1 MERKYRI
8 LQQEQNAILKR
19 MQEEKRNAKKRLES
33 ERYNYIIQVV
43 KRLKLPI
50 DNPAIIIGAL
60 VEAKDVIENN
70 NVTKIDEYIEKYSLF
85 IKETEQIDI
94 EDIEKNIENE
104 ISSSSLKTVAEDKE
118 EYVKAEAVVED
129 KDEYVDTLEGAK
141 KKKK

>member
-1 MERKYRI
+1 MNIQKLTKMERKYRI

-19 MQEEKRNAKKRLES
+19 MQEEKRNAKKKLES

-43 KRLKLPI
+43 KRLRLPI

-104 ISSSSLKTVAEDKE
+104 ISSSSLKTVAED
-118 EYVKAEAVVED
+118 ED
-129 KDEYVDTLEGAK
+129 KDEYVDTLEGA
-141 KKKK
+141 

>member
-1 MERKYRI
+1 MNIQKLTKMERKYRI

-19 MQEEKRNAKKRLES
+19 MQEEKRNAKKKLES

-43 KRLKLPI
+43 KRLRLPI

-104 ISSSSLKTVAEDKE
+104 ISSSSLKTVAEDK
-118 EYVKAEAVVED
+118 
-129 KDEYVDTLEGAK
+129 DEYVDTLEGA
-141 KKKK
+141 